1 MRILTKQNDE
11 LRVLAMPGENINKG
25 DYLKIYD
32 KLQDLSLVVQVYD
45 IAYFDSLGIEEDIL
59 RDELFSSSEIVRED
73 PLQTENLGL
82 MIKDARVLICKI
94 RGVVKKDR
102 KENDFGWLP
111 SRSISKIAK
120 LGIEEVAALAGS
132 SGERSIK
139 LGYSLSGEE
148 FSIHAEDL
156 DGRLNV
162 ITGRKEAG
170 KSHLAKLL
178 VSGLIDHGAR
188 VLVLDINGEYGGL
201 AFDKD
206 GGASRYAKKIKVLQP
221 GFNLKF
227 TLQYLGKRAVVD
239 LMQNVLDAPGA
250 SLREFMRIWDYLQ
263 QSGSVSLGSLEDAI
277 LRWKCNEL
285 VRDALLSRYYS
296 LLGSDLVTDNARYAT
311 TLEEEFYSINEGGA
325 VIVSLGTIGPVARRL
340 VVEALLAKLVESE
353 EQRKLDPVFL
363 FAEEAHLY
371 LRHTYWEDLI
381 TRMRHFGIFTT
392 FITNQPDAIN
402 AGIYR
407 QVDNIFLYNFTN
419 DKDVDMIAQASMTD
433 FETVKSIIRSLP
445 PRHCLVLGKVVND
458 MPVVLRVK
466 DTDFQTLG
474 FTRLFFNQLTAKVQ

>member
-11 LRVLAMPGENINKG
+11 LRVLAMQGENINKG

-188 VLVLDINGEYGGL
+188 VLVLDINGE
-201 AFDKD
+201 
-206 GGASRYAKKIKVLQP
+206 
-221 GFNLKF
+221 
-227 TLQYLGKRAVVD
+227 
-239 LMQNVLDAPGA
+239 
-250 SLREFMRIWDYLQ
+250 
-263 QSGSVSLGSLEDAI
+263 
-277 LRWKCNEL
+277 
-285 VRDALLSRYYS
+285 
-296 LLGSDLVTDNARYAT
+296 
-311 TLEEEFYSINEGGA
+311 
-325 VIVSLGTIGPVARRL
+325 
-340 VVEALLAKLVESE
+340 
-353 EQRKLDPVFL
+353 
-363 FAEEAHLY
+363 
-371 LRHTYWEDLI
+371 
-381 TRMRHFGIFTT
+381 
-392 FITNQPDAIN
+392 
-402 AGIYR
+402 
-407 QVDNIFLYNFTN
+407 
-419 DKDVDMIAQASMTD
+419 
-433 FETVKSIIRSLP
+433 
-445 PRHCLVLGKVVND
+445 
-458 MPVVLRVK
+458 
-466 DTDFQTLG
+466 
-474 FTRLFFNQLTAKVQ
+474 